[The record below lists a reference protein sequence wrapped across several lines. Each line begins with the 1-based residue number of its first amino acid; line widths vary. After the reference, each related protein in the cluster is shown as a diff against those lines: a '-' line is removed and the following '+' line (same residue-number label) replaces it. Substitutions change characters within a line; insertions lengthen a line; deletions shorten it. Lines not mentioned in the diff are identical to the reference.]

1 MSKCCV
7 ICVGRNADRA
17 ADRIEAYAKKA
28 DFEIVETIFKDTKS
42 VERLKFY
49 IERDSIISILVSS
62 IYDISSDKDVVRVLW
77 SLQRSTVS
85 VLMTRAGAMNLLSSR
100 LRRIM
105 PDKKELSIVTF
116 SSETVVFDGKGDRVV
131 ACPTEQEAVEYI
143 RGQEIPVDRQGSEY
157 YE

>member
-1 MSKCCV
+1 M
-7 ICVGRNADRA
+7 
-17 ADRIEAYAKKA
+17 
-28 DFEIVETIFKDTKS
+28 
-42 VERLKFY
+42 ERLKFY

-62 IYDISSDKDVVRVLW
+62 IYDVSSDKDVVKGIMELAAEHGI
-77 SLQRSTVS
+77 SI
-85 VLMTRAGAMNLLSSR
+85 NDESR
-100 LRRIM
+100 GYEPALISFEETM

>member
-1 MSKCCV
+1 M
-7 ICVGRNADRA
+7 
-17 ADRIEAYAKKA
+17 
-28 DFEIVETIFKDTKS
+28 
-42 VERLKFY
+42 
-49 IERDSIISILVSS
+49 
-62 IYDISSDKDVVRVLW
+62 VRVLW

>member
-17 ADRIEAYAKKA
+17 ADRIKTYAKKA

-42 VERLKFY
+42 VERLRYY

-85 VLMTRAGAMNLLSSR
+85 VSMTRAGAMNLLLSL
-100 LRRIM
+100 LRRTM
-105 PDKKELSIVTF
+105 PDRKKLSLVTF
-116 SSETVVFDGKGDRVV
+116 SSETVVFDEKGNRVV

-143 RGQEIPVDRQGSEY
+143 CGQEMPVDRQGSE
-157 YE
+157 